1 MNCPH
6 HIQWIVPVND
16 GLHQCLQ
23 CTEVVT
29 KKDITPKFEELG
41 PEVQKR
47 WDAHEAAA
55 KAKPPA
61 GPPSTTAG

>member
-6 HIQWIVPVND
+6 HVQWIVPVND

-29 KKDITPKFEELG
+29 KKDVTPKFEELG
-41 PEVQKR
+41 AEIQRR
-47 WDAHEAAA
+47 WDAHEASGKPKAPAA
-55 KAKPPA
+55 PPPA
-61 GPPSTTAG
+61 G